1 MKKRTYR
8 KLRAGLSTYVF
19 LLFGLTLVFYMFGFH
34 SVWDTYSN
42 YTLLTDEEGVN
53 KTNITNP
60 EYFQPGTGKT
70 KTMFSNLGSMILA
83 GLGLLGG
90 GAILTFIVG
99 RFTGGTTVYLQYLFP
114 IVLLVVFLNVFVF
127 PIAQI
132 TDQTQQI
139 NTVFPVSYVLAA
151 FFNLILI
158 LAIIEFV
165 RGTPT

>member
-1 MKKRTYR
+1 MKKRTYK

-19 LLFGLTLVFYMFGFH
+19 LLFGLTLVLYMFGFQT
-34 SVWDTYSN
+34 VWETYSD
-42 YTLLTDEEGVN
+42 YPLLTDESGVN
-53 KTNITNP
+53 KTNITDP

-70 KTMFSNLGSMILA
+70 NTIFSNLGSMILA

-90 GAILTFIVG
+90 GAILTFVLG
-99 RFTGGTTVYLQYLFP
+99 RITGGTTVYLQYFFP

-132 TDQTQQI
+132 TDQTQQLD
-139 NTVFPVSYVLAA
+139 TVFPVSYVLAA
-151 FFNLILI
+151 FFNLLLI
-158 LAIIEFV
+158 LAIIEFI